1 VTTLEIAA
9 GGGALVGL
17 WVLLLIASWL
27 EDLIGPAVH
36 REALPGWNAPVEGFT
51 WDVPVTRTTVPVEPT
66 IAASTA
72 AEAA

>member
-1 VTTLEIAA
+1 MTRLQIAA

-27 EDLIGPAVH
+27 EDLIGPAIH
-36 REALPGWNAPVEGFT
+36 REELSGSEAPVEGVS
-51 WDVPVTRTTVPVEPT
+51 WDVPRTETTAPVEPT